1 MKVGLPRGLYYF
13 KYDTFL
19 EEFLRLLGVDIV
31 VSPETNKNILIDGVN
46 ACVDDACLPIKIY
59 HGHVAYLREKCD
71 LIIVPRIM
79 EMESKVFIC
88 PKFCGLPEML
98 QNSIPGLP
106 QITEAPMHMHD
117 QKKLLRW
124 CEWVGRFAGVHAGRV
139 RESFRR
145 AYEKFQTIP
154 RGINDQ
160 TKTYKV
166 ALLGHAYNIYDR
178 FANMDVIKK
187 LSGLDTGVITE
198 ECVPD
203 QAKLEVYKSL
213 LINPFW
219 SSIKEILGA
228 GIYLAQNKLVDGVVY
243 LSSFQCGIDSVNV
256 DLLKDFTGNFP
267 LLVLKLDEHS
277 GAAGIETRI
286 EAFIDM
292 IKRRQCIGNNVPPY
306 GQYIFGS

>member
-1 MKVGLPRGLYYF
+1 LKVGLPRGLYYF

-19 EEFLRLLGVDIV
+19 DEFLRLLGADVV

-59 HGHVAYLREKCD
+59 HGHVQYLRDKCD

-79 EMESKVFIC
+79 EMEKKVFIC

-106 QITEAPMHMHD
+106 RITEAPMHMHD
-117 QKKLLRW
+117 EKHLLKW
-124 CEWVGRFAGVHAGRV
+124 CGWVGRFTGAGRG
-139 RESFRR
+139 RTQEAFAR
-145 AYEKFQTIP
+145 AYEKFRATP
-154 RGINDQ
+154 RGINDG
-160 TKTYKV
+160 TRTYKV

-178 FANMDVIKK
+178 FANMDAIQK
-187 LSGLDTGVITE
+187 LADLDVGVITE
-198 ECVPD
+198 ECVPEK
-203 QAKLEVYKSL
+203 AKTEVYKSL
-213 LINPFW
+213 LISPFW

-228 GIYLAQNKLVDGVVY
+228 GMYLAQNKLVDGIVY

-256 DLLKDFTGNFP
+256 DLLKDFTGKFP

-277 GAAGIETRI
+277 GAAGIETRL
-286 EAFIDM
+286 EAFVDM
-292 IKRRQCIGNNVPPY
+292 LKRRQSVGYHVPSY